1 MNEDLYKKASSM
13 MLSEF
18 DNMLRKSA
26 KPLVEPDGLFR
37 MLEELKERIY
47 VCGSHLLNASFSEN
61 DESLEMMIKY
71 LDRKRKEDANREAE
85 EEG

>member
-26 KPLVEPDGLFR
+26 KPLVEHDGLFR